1 MMRRQ
6 DETFDLN
13 KIELHLNG
21 CPVEGSGRKGEVV
34 RILYDNGKSPGG
46 KVSITLYGT
55 APSIPKI
62 MGWASQE
69 LAGLN
74 MLFHGMVQ
82 RSGGADIILKYGTFL
97 TYPSAHGT
105 APTTFTF
112 SFEIIG
118 EVI

>member
-1 MMRRQ
+1 MMRRSDQ
-6 DETFDLN
+6 TFDLN
-13 KIELHLNG
+13 EIELHLNR
-21 CPVEGSGRKGEVV
+21 CLVEGSGRKGEVV
-34 RILYDNGKSPGG
+34 RILYDNGNSPGG

-62 MGWASQE
+62 MKWASHE
-69 LAGLN
+69 MAGLN

-82 RSGGADIILKYGTFL
+82 RSGGTDIILKYGTFL
-97 TYPSAHGT
+97 TYPGHGT

-118 EVI
+118 EDI